1 MKKIIVTAVAT
12 LGMLSIAA
20 PGSAAGNLQMEM
32 TKCLNKH
39 ANVKQAAKITL
50 ECTAADGK
58 LSNCKVV
65 ESDAPS
71 KGFEAAAVCVA
82 AALPMGGKSG
92 VIRVPLRFTGA

>member
-1 MKKIIVTAVAT
+1 MKKIIVTAVAA
-12 LGMLSIAA
+12 LGMLASAGA
-20 PGSAAGNLQMEM
+20 SSAGSNLQGEM
-32 TKCLNKH
+32 TRCLNKH
-39 ANVKQAAKITL
+39 ANVKQAAKVTL

-65 ESDAPS
+65 ESEAPS
-71 KGFEAAAVCVA
+71 KGFEAAAICVA

>member
-1 MKKIIVTAVAT
+1 MKKIVLTTVAA
-12 LGMLSIAA
+12 LGMLAA
-20 PGSAAGNLQMEM
+20 AGSSSAGGNLQMEM

-39 ANVKQAAKITL
+39 ANVKQAAKVTL

-65 ESDAPS
+65 ESDVPS

-82 AALPMGGKSG
+82 ASLPMGGKSG

>member
-1 MKKIIVTAVAT
+1 MKKIILTSAAALSMLAVA
-12 LGMLSIAA
+12 GPS
-20 PGSAAGNLQMEM
+20 SAGNLQADM
-32 TKCLNKH
+32 TKCLERH
-39 ANVKQAAKITL
+39 ANTRQSAKVTL

-65 ESDAPS
+65 ESEAPS

-82 AALPMGGKSG
+82 GSLPMGGKSG

>member
-1 MKKIIVTAVAT
+1 MKKIILTAVAT
-12 LGMLSIAA
+12 LGVLSFA
-20 PGSAAGNLQMEM
+20 SASSAGGNLQMEM
-32 TKCLNKH
+32 TKCLERH
-39 ANVKQAAKITL
+39 ANTRQPAKVTL

-65 ESDAPS
+65 ESEAPS